1 MEIDSLIISPDKV
14 INKKEITVDLIVIVV
29 PKIKEVIQ
37 ETKKLADKNMI
48 QKLFQVLMEI
58 LKQDGDKEIDP
69 QEYPII
75 ITYQIQ
81 INYLSKKKY
90 KEYLINQFKQ

>member
-48 QKLFQVLMEI
+48 QKL
-58 LKQDGDKEIDP
+58 
-69 QEYPII
+69 
-75 ITYQIQ
+75 
-81 INYLSKKKY
+81 S
-90 KEYLINQFKQ
+90 

>member
-48 QKLFQVLMEI
+48 QKLF
-58 LKQDGDKEIDP
+58 
-69 QEYPII
+69 
-75 ITYQIQ
+75 
-81 INYLSKKKY
+81 
-90 KEYLINQFKQ
+90 